1 MTDSA
6 QLSTLSA
13 PKRALQSSDVD
24 VVVVGAGAAGLSA
37 ARTLTEKGHSVAVL
51 EARSRI
57 GGRAFTESNTFGVPY
72 DHGCHW
78 LHDESSNPWVKYG
91 QDHGFDLYPAPD
103 TEVVYIGDRS
113 AKPSEIAKLEST
125 RQELYDAIEQAR
137 HDDISPAS
145 VFDQN
150 KPWGQVTA
158 NEIGPENMGKD
169 LEDFSC
175 IE

>member
-103 TEVVYIGDRS
+103 TEVV
-113 AKPSEIAKLEST
+113 
-125 RQELYDAIEQAR
+125 
-137 HDDISPAS
+137 
-145 VFDQN
+145 
-150 KPWGQVTA
+150 
-158 NEIGPENMGKD
+158 
-169 LEDFSC
+169 
-175 IE
+175 